1 MAEAEYGYMLDTSTI
16 SVMRREHKP
25 LHQAAMDWLDGINE
39 NDRIYIS
46 AITLSEIRFGLELA
60 RPQDLPPNR
69 KKEILEFAN
78 SYSVLGVD
86 QNTSIQYGK
95 IRSDLFKKY
104 AGRDANNR
112 VRVGSVENLRE
123 LTSERELGIREND
136 LWIVSVAI
144 QHNMIFVTADS
155 KGSMKKIVE
164 IANYEEQ
171 TIFLKNEE

>member
-1 MAEAEYGYMLDTSTI
+1 MAEYGYLLDTSTI

-25 LHQAAMDWLDGINE
+25 LHQAAMDWLDGIDE

-60 RPQDLPPNR
+60 EPQVLPPNR
-69 KKEILEFAN
+69 KKEIQEFVE

-86 QNTSIQYGK
+86 KNTSMLYGK

-104 AGRDANNR
+104 AGRDSKNR
-112 VRVGSVENLRE
+112 VKVGSVENLRE

-136 LWIVSVAI
+136 LWIVSVAM
-144 QHNMIFVTADS
+144 QHNLKFVTADS

>member
-1 MAEAEYGYMLDTSTI
+1 MAEYGYLLDTSTI

-25 LHQAAMDWLDGINE
+25 LHQAAMDWLNGIDE
-39 NDRIYIS
+39 NDQIYIS
-46 AITLSEIRFGLELA
+46 AITLSEVRFGLELVN
-60 RPQDLPPNR
+60 PQVMPPNR

-86 QNTSIQYGK
+86 KNTSILYGK

-104 AGRDANNR
+104 AGRDSKNR
-112 VRVGSVENLRE
+112 VKVGSVENLRE

-136 LWIVSVAI
+136 LWIVSVAL
-144 QHNMIFVTADS
+144 QHNMKFVTADS

-171 TIFLKNEE
+171 TIFLQNKE